1 MMQPTRFCLRPFL
14 LLLVGCSV
22 LDAED
27 VKLREQA
34 VELMEGANAASLLA
48 GYRDYEQVV
57 SFTFH
62 DLINGQITTGTYSR
76 TSAGSEG
83 RREEFNYGTYHA
95 VLVIAGDRQSSTRIY
110 NEAPEIGELVDQL
123 PIFLGRFDD
132 QDVIRSIEDS
142 NVGGRAAKCI
152 NFDTH
157 LGVGIQANQMCV
169 DAERGTLLRWR
180 VGDELRE
187 NSDFFQISTLWEPG
201 HIRHFVRG
209 ALRVE
214 IEQRISHTPVPV
226 DVKTFSPPSGEW
238 SKWWKCQNYRRAVGI
253 FTPMPPPGS
262 QGTDIVDVVVRAFIS
277 DKGVVQPSIIV
288 SSLRPDLNNE
298 AMKLVA
304 TWKFD
309 ALMCNDKVAATTA
322 DLVVHFQGR

>member
-1 MMQPTRFCLRPFL
+1 MTHPARFCLWFFL
-14 LLLVGCSV
+14 LLFFYCSV

-34 VELMEGANAASLLA
+34 VRLMEGANAASLLA

-62 DLINGQITTGTYSR
+62 DPINGQITTGTYSR

-83 RREEFNYGTYHA
+83 RREEFSYGNYHA
-95 VLVIAGDRQSSTRIY
+95 VSAIAGDRQSSTRIY
-110 NEAPEIGELVDQL
+110 KEEPEIAELLDQL
-123 PIFLGRFDD
+123 PIYLGRFDD

-180 VGDELRE
+180 VGDELIE
-187 NSDFFQISTLWEPG
+187 NSDFFQISTL
-201 HIRHFVRG
+201 
-209 ALRVE
+209 
-214 IEQRISHTPVPV
+214 
-226 DVKTFSPPSGEW
+226 
-238 SKWWKCQNYRRAVGI
+238 
-253 FTPMPPPGS
+253 
-262 QGTDIVDVVVRAFIS
+262 
-277 DKGVVQPSIIV
+277 
-288 SSLRPDLNNE
+288 
-298 AMKLVA
+298 
-304 TWKFD
+304 
-309 ALMCNDKVAATTA
+309 
-322 DLVVHFQGR
+322 

>member
-1 MMQPTRFCLRPFL
+1 MTHTTLLCLRFFL
-14 LLLVGCSV
+14 LLFVCCSV

-34 VELMEGANAASLLA
+34 VQLMERANAASLLA

-62 DLINGQITTGTYSR
+62 DLLDGQVTTGTYSR

-83 RREEFNYGTYHA
+83 RREEFSYGAYHA
-95 VLVIAGDRQSSTRIY
+95 LSAIAGDRQSSTRIY

-132 QDVIRSIEDS
+132 QDLIRSIEDS
-142 NVGGRAAKCI
+142 NVGGRAARCI

-157 LGVGIQANQMCV
+157 LGVGVQANQMCV

-180 VGDELRE
+180 VGDELIE
-187 NSDFFQISTLWEPG
+187 NSDFFQISNLWEPG

-214 IEQRISHTPVPV
+214 IEQHISRTSGPV
-226 DVKTFSPPSGEW
+226 DVKTFSPPSGGW

-253 FTPMPPPGS
+253 FMPMPPLGT
-262 QGTDIVDVVVRAFIS
+262 QGTGIVDVVVRAFIS

-288 SSLRPDLNNE
+288 SSLRPDLNDE

-304 TWKFD
+304 IWKF
-309 ALMCNDKVAATTA
+309 APLMCNDQVAATTA

>member
-1 MMQPTRFCLRPFL
+1 MTPTTRLCLPFL
-14 LLLVGCSV
+14 LLFPFCCSV

-34 VELMEGANAASLLA
+34 VHLMEGANAASLLA

-57 SFTFH
+57 SFAFH
-62 DLINGQITTGTYSR
+62 DPLDSQITTGTFSR
-76 TSAGSEG
+76 ISAGSEG
-83 RREEFNYGTYHA
+83 RREEFNYGSYHA
-95 VLVIAGDRQSSTRIY
+95 ITSIAEDRSSSTRIS
-110 NEAPEIGELVDQL
+110 NEPPEIVELLDQL

-132 QDVIRSIEDS
+132 QDLIRSIEDS

-157 LGVGIQANQMCV
+157 LGTGVQANQMCV
-169 DAERGTLLRWR
+169 DSARGTLLRWH
-180 VGDELRE
+180 VGDELIE
-187 NSDFFQISTLWEPG
+187 NSEFFPVSTLWEPA
-201 HIRHFVRG
+201 HIRHYIRG

-214 IEQRISHTPVPV
+214 IEQHISHTFVPV

-238 SKWWKCQNYRRAVGI
+238 HKWWKCQNYRRTVGI
-253 FTPMPPPGS
+253 SMPMPPPGT
-262 QGTDIVDVVVRAFIS
+262 QGTNIVDVVVRAFIS
-277 DKGVVQPSIIV
+277 DKGVVQPTLIV
-288 SSLRPDLNNE
+288 SSLRPDLNDE

-304 TWKFD
+304 TWKF
-309 ALMCNDKVAATTA
+309 APLMCNDQVAATSA